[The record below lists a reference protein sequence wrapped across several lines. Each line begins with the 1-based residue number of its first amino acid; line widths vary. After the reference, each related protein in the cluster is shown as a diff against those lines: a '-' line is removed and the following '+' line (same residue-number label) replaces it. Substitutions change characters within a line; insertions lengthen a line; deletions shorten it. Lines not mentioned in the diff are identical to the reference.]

1 MNPRTAVAALIT
13 AASVTVPV
21 TPAFASS
28 DGGDAADTAASGC
41 VTDATYS
48 RLGLGQTLSRIRSIT
63 GNEGMVSQRDWASGA
78 NAYKER
84 VYAMC
89 TPIDS
94 AHDQLTTRFMYYQGA
109 WRAFIV
115 DTLLGPEPR

>member
-1 MNPRTAVAALIT
+1 MNARTSVAALIT
-13 AASVTVPV
+13 AAAVTVPA
-21 TPAFASS
+21 TPALASP
-28 DGGDAADTAASGC
+28 DGDDAVGVSGC
-41 VTDATYS
+41 VSNAAYAQ
-48 RLGLGQTLSRIRSIT
+48 LGLGQTLSHVRSVA
-63 GNEGMVSQRDWASGA
+63 GAEAMVSRRDWTSGA
-78 NAYKER
+78 HAYKER

-94 AHDQLTTRFMYYQGA
+94 AHDKLTTRFMYYQGA

>member
-1 MNPRTAVAALIT
+1 MNARTAVAALIT

-21 TPAFASS
+21 MPAFANA
-28 DGGDAADTAASGC
+28 DGDDADAAASGC
-41 VTDATYS
+41 VTDAAYS
-48 RLGLGQTLSRIRSIT
+48 RLGLGQTLSQIRSVT
-63 GNEGMVSQRDWASGA
+63 GDEGMVSQRAWTSGA

-94 AHDQLTTRFMYYQGA
+94 AHDRLTTRFMYYQGA

>member
-13 AASVTVPV
+13 TATVTLPV
-21 TPAFASS
+21 TPALGSS
-28 DGGDAADTAASGC
+28 DGADAAVSGC
-41 VTDATYS
+41 VTDATYA
-48 RLGLGQTLSRIRSIT
+48 RLGLGQTLSQVRSIT
-63 GNEGMVSQRDWASGA
+63 GNDGVVGRRDWTSGA

-94 AHDQLTTRFMYYQGA
+94 AHAQLTTRFMYYEGA